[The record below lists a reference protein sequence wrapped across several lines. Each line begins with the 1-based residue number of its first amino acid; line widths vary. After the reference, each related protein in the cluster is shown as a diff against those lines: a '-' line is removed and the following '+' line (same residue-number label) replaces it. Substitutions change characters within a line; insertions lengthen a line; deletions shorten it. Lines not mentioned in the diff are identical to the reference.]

1 MFATDSITVHLRPA
15 PVYAAV
21 LVALHAAA
29 AGAVALAG
37 LPWWVVV
44 PVGAGITARG
54 VRVAWRDA
62 LRRGRASVERVE
74 VRADGS
80 AHLWLRDGREV
91 GARYGPDTWIT
102 ARFVMLDL
110 RGSLAGVPRGLLV
123 TAADAAALRR
133 LSVLLRWGCDTP
145 DEAPA
150 PPAGT
155 LRSP

>member
-110 RGSLAGVPRGLLV
+110 RGSLAGVPPGLLV
-123 TAADAAALRR
+123 TAADAPALRR
-133 LSVLLRWGCDTP
+133 LSVLLRWGRDTSG
-145 DEAPA
+145 EAPA
-150 PPAGT
+150 PHAGT
-155 LRSP
+155 RRSR